1 MEMPAARPKRDIWGG
16 HDPAFRQK
24 QGTGHAGIHWN
35 RRAAGLA
42 LAHSLPPRCERPV
55 PVRDAPARD
64 EQRKSAPPL
73 DRYRFASKRESP
85 SWSAAVVC
93 RANRLFDP
101 GRGIDREQ
109 LPHQLASLRRG
120 LRATGTARCRHFFAT
135 FFVAAPR
142 RSMRRAA
149 DCRQASRSRLPRNA
163 ASYGKRLSASDG
175 TRTRD
180 LRRDRLEVGVVPRS
194 ERSPNST
201 RDGA

>member
-1 MEMPAARPKRDIWGG
+1 MNAVPRSNVPLAGSSRIASRNANPSRELACEFW
-16 HDPAFRQK
+16 FRVVASVSQVER
-24 QGTGHAGIHWN
+24 QTTG
-35 RRAAGLA
+35 L
-42 LAHSLPPRCERPV
+42 
-55 PVRDAPARD
+55 D

-93 RANRLFDP
+93 RANRLFDA

-149 DCRQASRSRLPRNA
+149 DCRQASRSRFPRNA

>member
-1 MEMPAARPKRDIWGG
+1 VSVGGAPAA
-16 HDPAFRQK
+16 
-24 QGTGHAGIHWN
+24 
-35 RRAAGLA
+35 
-42 LAHSLPPRCERPV
+42 
-55 PVRDAPARD
+55 D

-135 FFVAAPR
+135 FLLR
-142 RSMRRAA
+142 HLA
-149 DCRQASRSRLPRNA
+149 DRCGELRIADKLPDRDSPANA

-180 LRRDRLEVGVVPRS
+180 LRRDRPAL
-194 ERSPNST
+194 
-201 RDGA
+201 